1 MMIEGLALAL
11 AVVGNSA
18 ARPPQTMDLL
28 KVEAAAEEA
37 TGRPVFLMRISRT
50 GRYVAYVAD
59 DDYQLFLPDR
69 EVFVLDRSTGVT
81 RRAGEAAYE
90 WHWAAEDD
98 TLWLLGWESLFRYDA
113 QSGTSQ
119 RVTLPSGMGSIDSV
133 AAWSSDRAVALMQ
146 QVVGTEFGDV
156 QNALYELAVDQD
168 GVAAPRAL
176 LTLSLGEPDR
186 LLALSKG
193 EWILWQHEGK
203 LYRGFGRVWPE
214 TLTLRGERVLSVE
227 RIDDSNAGVVYQSAD
242 GNVALTVVPSS
253 GPPEDLGWTD
263 KSCGFK
269 NLDTAYILTAL
280 AIRRDADGYE
290 VLLSRR
296 ALPDLPR
303 SIHFSDHGVCA
314 ERPPL
319 RGDEP
324 GAR

>member
-28 KVEAAAEEA
+28 KVEAAAEET
-37 TGRPVFLMRISRT
+37 TGRVFYRWKTSRT
-50 GRYVAYVAD
+50 GRYLAFTD
-59 DDYQLFLPDR
+59 DGEMTAPFGDVY
-69 EVFVLDRSTGVT
+69 VLDRGTGVT
-81 RRAGEAAYE
+81 TSAAKGVCE
-90 WHWAAEDD
+90 WQWAVEDD
-98 TLWLLGWESLFRYDA
+98 TLWLRDGESLFRYDA
-113 QSGTSQ
+113 ERGTSQ
-119 RVTLPSGMGSIDSV
+119 RVALPSEMGRISSV
-133 AAWSSDRAVALMQ
+133 AAWSSERAVALMQ

-168 GVAAPRAL
+168 GVAAPRAV
-176 LTLSLGEPDR
+176 LTLSLGEPDW

-193 EWILWQHEGK
+193 EWILWQHGGK
-203 LYRGFGRVWPE
+203 LYRGFGRVRPE

-227 RIDDSNAGVVYQSAD
+227 RIDDSNAGVVYQSDD

-263 KSCGFK
+263 KTCGFK
-269 NLDTAYILTAL
+269 NLDTAYILRAL

-296 ALPDLPR
+296 ALPELPR

>member
-90 WHWAAEDD
+90 WQWAAEDD
-98 TLWLLGWESLFRYDA
+98 TLWLLGRESLFRYDA

-119 RVTLPSGMGSIDSV
+119 RVALPEGMDAIVSV
-133 AAWSSDRAVALMQ
+133 AAWSGDRAVAL
-146 QVVGTEFGDV
+146 VRSGGPDAEDFRKTVC
-156 QNALYELAVDQD
+156 ELAV
-168 GVAAPRAL
+168 GPGGAAAPVAL
-176 LTLSLGEPDR
+176 KTLPVEEAQW
-186 LLALSKG
+186 LLALPHG
-193 EWILWQHEGK
+193 EWIAWDMAGALH
-203 LYRGFGRVWPE
+203 RGFRDASSEALPRRAARIVG
-214 TLTLRGERVLSVE
+214 VE
-227 RIDDSNAGVVYQSAD
+227 RIDDSNAGVVYQSDD
-242 GNVALTVVPSS
+242 GNVALTVVPPS

-263 KSCGFK
+263 KTCGFK

-296 ALPDLPR
+296 ALPELPR

-314 ERPPL
+314 DRPPL

-324 GAR
+324 GTR